1 MGLLATVKDGEEM
14 KEFERKINPDVPVAV
29 PQLPPPARHIID
41 NDGGEQGS
49 RAARRRFISV
59 SNGSRNQNFF
69 SHFYVWGR
77 YHFDKIKFTRNQ
89 SFRWCELQG

>member
-1 MGLLATVKDGEEM
+1 MGLLATVKDGGEM

-41 NDGGEQGS
+41 NAGGEQGS

-69 SHFYVWGR
+69 AHFYVWVR
-77 YHFDKIKFTRNQ
+77 YHFDEIKFTRNQ
-89 SFRWCELQG
+89 SSRWCEL